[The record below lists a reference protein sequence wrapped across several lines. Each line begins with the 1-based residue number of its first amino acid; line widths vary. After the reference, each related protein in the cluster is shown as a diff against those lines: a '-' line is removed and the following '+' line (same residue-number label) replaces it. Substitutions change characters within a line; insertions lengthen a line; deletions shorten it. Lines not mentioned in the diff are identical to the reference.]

1 MSLIECPVECLTYDS
16 DDWLQKHSTF
26 TLTIVGSL
34 SAMMTL
40 IFSYFL
46 KSRCTKIKIGC
57 LSCDRIPPAVNV
69 VNEVNVE
76 NNI

>member
-1 MSLIECPVECLTYDS
+1 MSLIECPVQCLTYDS
-16 DDWLQKHSTF
+16 DDWLQKHTTF
-26 TLTIVGSL
+26 TLTMVGSL
-34 SAMMTL
+34 SAMITL

-57 LSCDRIPPAVNV
+57 LSCDRIPPS